1 MRAPPGPRWLRWL
14 LIASASLSAIA
25 LFLLATASSNT
36 ALFAQGYDN
45 LLVLNGVL
53 VTLLM
58 LVVGWQLWQLRRNL
72 KSGVFGSRLALRLVL
87 LFALVAILPGALVYA
102 VSVQFI
108 GRSIESWFDVRVDR
122 ALEGGLALGQKTL
135 DYLLKDS
142 VNKATQMAVS
152 IGETPGSLAGALA
165 RAAEQMNV
173 YEAAVFS
180 PSGAVLAVAGTGGAR
195 TTPEPPPAAAL
206 RLARLQQAYSK
217 IEQGADGGL
226 VLRVVVP
233 VNTEALASQRLLQI
247 IEPVP
252 KTLAQDAER
261 VQAGVRDY
269 QEISFSRAALKR
281 LYALTLTLTLLLA
294 LTSALGLA
302 VVLSERFAAP
312 LGLLAE
318 GTRAVAQGDFTRRQP
333 VVSRDELGVLTE
345 SFNTMTAQL
354 AEAQGREQESRRAI
368 ETTRAYLESVLG
380 NLSAGVLVFDDA
392 HRLRMVNPS
401 AAVILQQPVADLI
414 GMPLAEWG
422 KRLPALAPMAE
433 LVAEG
438 FRASEDRQWQRE
450 AQLTVANL
458 SRTLLMRGTRLTVIG
473 EGPPR
478 ADDRAPSGGSERSE
492 RGGTFIGEG
501 PPRADDRAP
510 SGRSERSERGGSF
523 ATAGGGD
530 VVVFDDVSELVQA
543 QRDAAW
549 AEVARRLAHEIK
561 NPLTPIQLSAERLAM
576 KLGNKLDGADA
587 DALRRGTQTIV
598 SQVTAMKHMV
608 DDFAIYARSPRP
620 GQMQSVDL
628 VGLLQDVLALY
639 DSLAPHVA
647 LSLPD
652 MPLHIQGEP
661 TRLRQVFHNLI
672 SNAVDAQADV
682 AHPRIAI
689 ALADTQGEA
698 TLTVEDGGPGFAEDV
713 LARAFEPYVT
723 TKSKGTGLG
732 LAIVKKIVDEHG
744 GRIAIGN
751 APGGGARVTIA
762 FPHRATGVKPAAAA

>member
-1 MRAPPGPRWLRWL
+1 MKTLPGPRWLRWL

-36 ALFAQGYDN
+36 GLFAQGYDN

-53 VTLLM
+53 VALLM

-72 KSGVFGSRLALRLVL
+72 KAGIFGSRLALRLVL

-142 VNKATQMAVS
+142 VNKATQMAVA
-152 IGETPGSLAGALA
+152 IAETPGGLATALS

-173 YEAAVFS
+173 YEAAMFS

-195 TTPEPPPAAAL
+195 TTPEPPPATAL

-217 IEQGADGGL
+217 IDQAPDGGL

-233 VNTEALASQRLLQI
+233 VNTEDALGSLKLLQI
-247 IEPVP
+247 VEPVP
-252 KTLAQDAER
+252 KSLAQDAER

-333 VVSRDELGVLTE
+333 VVSRDELGVLTD

-380 NLSAGVLVFDDA
+380 NLSAGVLVFDEGR
-392 HRLRMVNPS
+392 RLRMVNPS

-414 GMPLAEWG
+414 GMPLADWG
-422 KRLPALAPMAE
+422 KRLPALAPLAE
-433 LVAEG
+433 LVAES
-438 FRASEDRQWQRE
+438 FRAGEDRQWQRE

-458 SRTLLMRGTRLTVIG
+458 SRTLLMRGTRL
-473 EGPPR
+473 P
-478 ADDRAPSGGSERSE
+478 
-492 RGGTFIGEG
+492 GTTT
-501 PPRADDRAP
+501 
-510 SGRSERSERGGSF
+510 S
-523 ATAGGGD
+523 GGD

-561 NPLTPIQLSAERLAM
+561 NPLTPIQLSAERLAV
-576 KLGNKLDGADA
+576 KLGSKVEGADA
-587 DALRRGTQTIV
+587 ETLRRGTQTIV
-598 SQVTAMKHMV
+598 SQVAAMKHMV

-628 VGLLQDVLALY
+628 AGLLLDVLALY
-639 DSLAPHVA
+639 DNLGPHVA

-672 SNAVDAQADV
+672 GNAVDAQADV
-682 AHPRIAI
+682 PHPRIAI
-689 ALADTQGEA
+689 ALASGEGEA
-698 TLTVEDGGPGFAEDV
+698 TLTFEDGGPGFAADV
-713 LARAFEPYVT
+713 LAHAFEPYVT
-723 TKSKGTGLG
+723 TKAKGTGLG

-751 APGGGARVTIA
+751 AEGGGARVTIV
-762 FPHRATGVKPAAAA
+762 FPSRATGAKPAVAA